1 MTTTA
6 SNFTAVAHDPGSPGT
21 SAESRL
27 MSRRDWV
34 WLVLLAAG
42 FIAFHY
48 NFIWRM
54 VRIATDQWGGDW
66 SHALVIPFIGI
77 YYLFQKRDDLMASPR
92 RVFWPGLPLLF
103 AGMFSYIWWITPGRN
118 DMLQGYSMIIALF
131 GLVLFLLGPAMMRV
145 LWFPI
150 LFLGFAVK
158 VSDRLWEAIAW
169 QLQKVAAHSATILL
183 NVLGV
188 DASVQGSTIDLYKNG
203 VKLPPLNVAEA
214 CSGLRMLMAFMALGV
229 AMAFLFDRAWWQ
241 RLIMVLLTVPIAIAV
256 NVGRVTILGVL
267 NIYQPNLAE
276 GDFHKFVGLLMLIP
290 ALLMFM
296 GLGWVLDQIMIEDE
310 NAPTPP
316 PPPPSAGGAIG
327 GSRTRE
333 PINPRWVAEGV
344 ASGAALTVLVG
355 INYLLLWAVLAPG
368 VYGAWLGGA
377 TAAGALAVGVV
388 VLLVGAWVV
397 LRRNRPRGDASP
409 ARLGTT
415 AVAIGAG
422 VLFAGVL
429 GLGGVLEANGVV
441 LHKESL
447 KLREQFFNMPAK
459 MGAWTEVYTDKPLSA
474 EIVETLGT
482 TLYLGRVYKRDAS
495 PGQTPAAVRLHVA
508 YYTGTPD
515 TVPHVPDRCMVAGG
529 ATPIGLGLTPMSLR
543 GPQYRQT
550 QEGAVARSRLTRRD
564 VHIPATDFN
573 ATMFS
578 FANPRDPDRTSS
590 VVYFFSAN
598 GRYLATPDEVR
609 LHGFDPRDRY
619 AYYCKVEVMPL
630 DVSDPAEAKAV
641 VSSFLSDAMP
651 EIMACLPDWVDV
663 KNGAYP
669 KPSQTPRKAP

>member
-1 MTTTA
+1 M
-6 SNFTAVAHDPGSPGT
+6 D
-21 SAESRL
+21 
-27 MSRRDWV
+27 RRSWI
-34 WLVLLAAG
+34 WLTLLAAG
-42 FIAFHY
+42 FIGFHF

-54 VRIATDQWGGDW
+54 IRIATDQWGGDW

-77 YYLFQKRDDLMASPR
+77 YYIFQKRDDLITSPR
-92 RVFWPGLPLLF
+92 RVFWPALPILF
-103 AGMFSYIWWITPGRN
+103 VGMFSYIWWIAPGRN

-150 LFLGFAVK
+150 LFLVFAVK

-169 QLQKVAAHSATILL
+169 QLQKIAAHSATIVL

-188 DASVQGSTIDLYKNG
+188 DATVKGSTIDLYKNG

-256 NVGRVTILGVL
+256 NVGRVTILGML

-296 GLGWVLDQIMIEDE
+296 GLGWVLDQILIEDE
-310 NAPTPP
+310 HASVSPTASERATDEIVREKVNPE
-316 PPPPSAGGAIG
+316 STKISWIVEGA
-327 GSRTRE
+327 
-333 PINPRWVAEGV
+333 
-344 ASGAALTVLVG
+344 ASGAILTLLVG
-355 INYLLLWAVLAPG
+355 ISYLLLWAVLAPG
-368 VYGAWLGGA
+368 IFGAWLSGSMA
-377 TAAGALAVGVV
+377 TT
-388 VLLVGAWVV
+388 LLVVSVIVLMIGSWAI
-397 LRRNRPRGDASP
+397 LRRNRSQNTASS
-409 ARLGTT
+409 ARQATTSVAFGT
-415 AVAIGAG
+415 G
-422 VLFAGVL
+422 VLFAAL
-429 GLGGVLEANGVV
+429 IGLGGVLEANGVV
-441 LHKESL
+441 LHKEPL

-459 MGAWTEVYTDKPLSA
+459 MGSWSEVYTDKPLSA

-482 TLYLGRVYKRDAS
+482 TLYLGRVYKFDAAEPDHPS
-495 PGQTPAAVRLHVA
+495 RVRLHVA

-529 ATPIGLGLTPMSLR
+529 ATPVGLGLTAVSLR
-543 GPQYRQT
+543 GPQYRDT
-550 QEGAVARSRLTRRD
+550 SGGVLARSRLTRRE
-564 VHIPATDFN
+564 VHIPATKFS
-573 ATMFS
+573 ATMFT
-578 FANPRDPDRTSS
+578 FAIPQEPDRTAS
-590 VVYFFSAN
+590 VVYFFAAN

-609 LHGFDPRDRY
+609 LRGFDPRDRY

-630 DVSDPAEAKAV
+630 DVSDPTEAVAV

-663 KNGAYP
+663 KNGTYP
-669 KPSQTPRKAP
+669 ATNRSARKSP